1 MSKLCLSFIICAY
14 FSCPVMADDR
24 SEKVRSLMEA
34 QGLLSMF
41 EQQLTMGKVQN
52 EKMGQQVIEQILSQL
67 NPNEE
72 FQRRF
77 EVAFLT
83 FMGKVETPWS
93 ATEIVS
99 VWSEYY
105 GTQFSDKELDELVE
119 FYTSNIGKKEVSASK
134 IALVKFTEH
143 FQALGEPIMEK
154 AMQEYIDELKI
165 TAKECNC
172 VKKKI
177 SGGGSGLTFQ

>member
-1 MSKLCLSFIICAY
+1 MNKLYLSFIACAF
-14 FSCPVMADDR
+14 FSFSVMADER
-24 SEKVRSLMEA
+24 SDKVRSLMEA
-34 QGLLSMF
+34 QGLLSTF
-41 EQQLTMGKVQN
+41 EQQLAMSKAQN
-52 EKMGQQVIEQILSQL
+52 EKMGQQAIEQILSQL

-72 FQRRF
+72 FQGRF
-77 EVAFLT
+77 KAAFLT
-83 FMGKVETPWS
+83 FMGKVATPWS
-93 ATEIVS
+93 ANEIIS

-105 GTQFSDKELDELVE
+105 GTQFSDEELDQLVG

-143 FQALGEPIMEK
+143 FQSIGEPIMKK
-154 AMQEYIDELKI
+154 AVEEYIDELKI

-177 SGGGSGLTFQ
+177 